1 MRACVGGPMLGQNVT
16 DGATDILVAA
26 GHRKDNDGGGG
37 GGARAARPNAS
48 ITTCW
53 LFIYILACMVGDGP
67 HMACMLH
74 QLVR

>member
-26 GHRKDNDGGGG
+26 GHRKDGGG
-37 GGARAARPNAS
+37 GGARCS
-48 ITTCW
+48 TECIYTTCW